1 MSVLSST
8 QAPVGTG
15 AVLLPRVNL
24 LPPEILEAA
33 RFRRVQRGLGA
44 AVLVAVV
51 AVGVLY
57 AGAAATVSDEQT
69 RLDAATSEQQALS
82 REAATYREVTALN
95 NRTAAAEAMLVQA
108 MGPEVRYS
116 RFLNDLAVTVPEHV
130 WVTSATFTQPAAP
143 AGAAAGAAAAGS
155 IGTVS
160 IAGVA
165 YDHDDVAVWLETLA
179 AQKGYAE
186 PSLQNATEA
195 YIGTRKVVNWA
206 TSVVLTADA
215 LSGRYPTT
223 KAGG

>member
-8 QAPVGTG
+8 QAPVGAG

-44 AVLVAVV
+44 AVAVAVV

-57 AGAAATVSDEQT
+57 AGAASAVSDEQT

-95 NRTAAAEAMLVQA
+95 TRTAAAEAMLVQA

-130 WVTSATFTQPAAP
+130 WVTSATFTQSPAP
-143 AGAAAGAAAAGS
+143 APAAGAATAGA